1 MKNVIIAFALLIGST
16 AFGQTSKISQLFDQY
31 QNTEGVTSIKI
42 AKPMF
47 QLLSS
52 LDIEDGDLMKI
63 KPLINKINSLKIIIL
78 EKDSAN
84 VVRFNKLQSEI
95 TTAMKG
101 LNYDELMNISGDGES
116 IKILAE
122 NTKSNMLN
130 NLMLSVNG
138 SDETIFMILEGE
150 ISMEDVS
157 KLISNEEK

>member
-1 MKNVIIAFALLIGST
+1 MKNVIVAFALLIGST

-95 TTAMKG
+95 TSAMKG

>member
-1 MKNVIIAFALLIGST
+1 MKNAIIAFALLIGST

-122 NTKSNMLN
+122 NTKSNMLS

>member
-122 NTKSNMLN
+122 NTKSNMLS